1 MFATL
6 TSASVT
12 LLLQITVSVNTPL
25 EVNSEEKLYQSVV
38 FQKKTEH
45 FHNHIEFL
53 IGGFGRVILYS
64 FVQA

>member
-6 TSASVT
+6 TSSSFT

-25 EVNSEEKLYQSVV
+25 EVNSEERQEKLYQFVV

-45 FHNHIEFL
+45 FHNYIEFL
-53 IGGFGRVILYS
+53 IGGFG
-64 FVQA
+64 